1 MGSLRAETQL
11 IEQKNRENEA
21 LVLSIFSPAI
31 AKRLKQGD
39 REIAEQISNV
49 SILFSDLHQFT
60 KLTQSMSP
68 QEVVRLL
75 NELVTG
81 FDEMTDKYGLEK
93 IKTIGDGYMAVCG
106 LGMPRLD
113 HDKRTVDFALEMLS
127 FVRRFSYEKDLHLD
141 LRIGINSGDVVAGV
155 IGKNKLLYDV
165 WGDSVNIAN
174 RLKSACPP
182 GAILVSQDICS
193 RLHDLYD
200 FELVGEIQEPGK
212 EKLVAWQVKT
222 SKLTV
227 SVREE
232 EVYE

>member
-1 MGSLRAETQL
+1 
-11 IEQKNRENEA
+11 
-21 LVLSIFSPAI
+21 
-31 AKRLKQGD
+31 
-39 REIAEQISNV
+39 
-49 SILFSDLHQFT
+49 
-60 KLTQSMSP
+60 
-68 QEVVRLL
+68 
-75 NELVTG
+75 
-81 FDEMTDKYGLEK
+81 MTDKYGLEK

-106 LGMPRLD
+106 LSVLRLD

-127 FVRRFSYEKDLHLD
+127 FVRRFNYEKGLHLD
-141 LRIGINSGDVVAGV
+141 LRLGINSGDVVAGV

-165 WGDSVNIAN
+165 WGDTVNIAN

-182 GAILVSQDICS
+182 GAILVSQNICD

-200 FELVGEIQEPGK
+200 FKLFGEIQEPGK
-212 EKLVAWQVKT
+212 EKLVAWQLKN